1 MKIGKYTITLKDKL
15 TYGDFEK
22 IQKSLENEK
31 VSATNTEMTMGAL
44 LKMQQVALEVA
55 VIEIVDDEGKEI
67 AYSID
72 FLRGLDVEDGNDLLA
87 EASSLLNNKK
97 K

>member
-1 MKIGKYTITLKDKL
+1 MKIDKYTITLKDKL

-31 VSATNTEMTMGAL
+31 VSANNTEMTMGAL
-44 LKMQQVALEVA
+44 LKMQQVTLEVA
-55 VIEIVDDEGKEI
+55 VLKIIDDEGKETP
-67 AYSID
+67 YSIE
-72 FLRGLDVEDGNDLLA
+72 FLRSLDIDDANELLA
-87 EASSLLNNKK
+87 KASSLVDNKK

>member
-22 IQKSLENEK
+22 IQNSLANEK

-44 LKMQQVALEVA
+44 LKMQQSTLEVA
-55 VIEIVDDEGKEI
+55 VLKIVDQEGKEI
-67 AYSID
+67 PYSIE
-72 FLRGLDVEDGNDLLA
+72 FLRELDVEDGNDLLA